1 MPQVTIP
8 ELNNINRQAGSLVLT
23 IDDPSAN
30 AANLLRVGPFLLRKE
45 ATAFTLQTSS
55 TNTQKQMTL
64 NSNTVGNITLI
75 WTWIKNN
82 HRLISINN
90 TTGEVRSTVKENSL
104 LNESFGLIDLVNP
117 IITGNGLS
125 KQTITQ
131 GNPNLAKNPKKGWT
145 STVYS
150 IAQETMIADWI
161 VGEKYTVTIKG
172 TVNEG
177 QKFGIWRDFGVTLLG
192 HLTPNAAKTLWTGTF
207 IVPETTATEKNAFS
221 IYNSPF
227 SETWSATIEWLKI
240 EKGAVSTANQMP
252 SPEYT
257 SAIASIPKTFVLK
270 NNATNLESIASLE
283 PLRSIGTVK
292 DTLYFDIDN
301 LWKISRKVGEYAFT
315 GDEALTTIIRNST
328 TMFVSTTN
336 IGAVA
341 KSSDNIDILSTHFMP
356 KAIYELDEEGVYLNP
371 KGLFRL
377 SINSYR
383 LETTNSA
390 GLKKWLTGKG
400 VKIQFQLAVPKIEIL
415 PASEQLKLNRLK
427 TNLKGNALSITSGSL
442 ISVSNPP
449 LFTGNYQKLGIYAQ
463 DILYD
468 SASSQLITKLKNSGT
483 VLFDADYTRPMHY
496 AKKPYLEA
504 TMAPRDNSPIL
515 VNNEEGPMQRQYF
528 FDHITGL
535 YDETNTESF
544 VYRGENELAVSY
556 DKLDPT
562 YIVTVRCGAESIG
575 EPVTVINNRIL
586 LTMTPEQKEYWY
598 GKTFDVTYRLAS
610 SYTVEYNEQS
620 AHDSYLV
627 RLENHQDQEVT
638 ITQEGN
644 RFSSQRLMKEI
655 ELNPIVNPQ
664 HTGFMYISK
673 EEQVSQAFRLTLSS
687 NYIIANGL
695 DSADFIV
702 EVIDQDGNEVL
713 SPYVDVFIMNEL
725 GLVTSQ
731 FGSFTPIINK
741 DTLKAKNA
749 AGRSYYKY
757 QAPLIRKGDTKKTQK
772 VFAVAYDRKH
782 KIGAQVPLILRPSE
796 PVYDVTG
803 TNYLKINLPLQ
814 TRSDASIVFEYFA
827 RYYEK
832 PIPSGHPILLLD
844 SDGDGVLTYTDLNQ
858 FLIEQT
864 NAVRM
869 QEIAYALR
877 ETEAF

>member
-23 IDDPSAN
+23 IDDTSTTT
-30 AANLLRVGPFLLRKE
+30 ANLLKTGPFLLKKD
-45 ATAFTLQTSS
+45 ATSFTLQTSA
-55 TNTQKQMTL
+55 TNTQKQLKVT
-64 NSNTVGNITLI
+64 SNTTGATTLI

-82 HRLISINN
+82 HRLIVLNG
-90 TTGEVRSTVKENSL
+90 TTVTQGIKENSAL
-104 LNESFGLIDLVNP
+104 SEDFGLIDFVNP
-117 IITGNGLS
+117 IVRVKGISQAS
-125 KQTITQ
+125 KI
-131 GNPNLAKNPKKGWT
+131 P
-145 STVYS
+145 TV
-150 IAQETMIADWI
+150 D
-161 VGEKYTVTIKG
+161 
-172 TVNEG
+172 
-177 QKFGIWRDFGVTLLG
+177 
-192 HLTPNAAKTLWTGTF
+192 
-207 IVPETTATEKNAFS
+207 
-221 IYNSPF
+221 SP
-227 SETWSATIEWLKI
+227 ATIRNLNKI
-240 EKGAVSTANQMP
+240 FNLISKGKAVGTNPAPTLTQSITLAN
-252 SPEYT
+252 
-257 SAIASIPKTFVLK
+257 
-270 NNATNLESIASLE
+270 
-283 PLRSIGTVK
+283 PLRSVGTIT
-292 DTLYFDIDN
+292 DEMYLDIDGK
-301 LWKISRKVGEYAFT
+301 WKVSRKVGEYTFT
-315 GDEALTTIIRNST
+315 GDEAMNTIIKET
-328 TMFVSTTN
+328 TTLFVGTAS
-336 IGAVA
+336 IGAVTKA
-341 KSSDNIDILSTHFMP
+341 ADNLELLSTHFP
-356 KAIYELDEEGVYLNP
+356 VKGIYELDEEGVYLNP
-371 KGLFRL
+371 TGLFRL
-377 SINSYR
+377 SINTAR
-383 LETTNSA
+383 LSASNPA
-390 GLKKWLTGKG
+390 GLKTWLTGKG
-400 VKIQFQLAVPKIEIL
+400 VKIQYQLAVPIVEIL
-415 PASEQLKLNRLK
+415 PTSEQDKLNLFLKRLV
-427 TNLKGNALSITSGSL
+427 GNTLTATDGTLTTTSSA
-442 ISVSNPP
+442 P
-449 LFTGNYQKLGIYAQ
+449 LFTGSYRSLAIYSQ
-463 DILYD
+463 DVLYNTA
-468 SASSQLITKLKNSGT
+468 SADLLTKLKNSGT

-535 YDETNTESF
+535 YAETNTESF

-556 DKLDPT
+556 DKLDAT
-562 YIVTVRCGAESIG
+562 YTVTVRFGAESIG
-575 EPVTVINNRIL
+575 EPVTVIDNRIL

-610 SYTVEYNEQS
+610 SYTVEYNEQA

-644 RFSSQRLMKEI
+644 RFSNQRLMKEI

-673 EEQVSQAFRLTLSS
+673 EEQISQAFRLTLSS

-832 PIPSGHPILLLD
+832 PIPAGHPILLLD